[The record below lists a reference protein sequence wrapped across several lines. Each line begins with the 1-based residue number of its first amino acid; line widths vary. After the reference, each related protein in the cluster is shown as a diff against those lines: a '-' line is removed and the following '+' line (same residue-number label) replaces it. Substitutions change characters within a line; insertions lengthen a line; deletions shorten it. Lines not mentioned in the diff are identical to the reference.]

1 MNLIQIFLEYEHVA
15 FENNQEFFVANV
27 TDIKGGDFGSQRIAG
42 IRAYDQ
48 MKSAIVEQLEKK
60 LFNL

>member
-1 MNLIQIFLEYEHVA
+1 MANL
-15 FENNQEFFVANV
+15 

-48 MKSAIVEQLEKK
+48 MKSAIVKELEKK